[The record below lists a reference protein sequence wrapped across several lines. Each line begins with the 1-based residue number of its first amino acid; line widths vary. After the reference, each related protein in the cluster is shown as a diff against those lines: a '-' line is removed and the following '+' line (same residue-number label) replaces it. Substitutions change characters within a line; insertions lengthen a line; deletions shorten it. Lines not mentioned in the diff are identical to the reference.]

1 MDCST
6 NCIDSVYLSCMNLII
21 SAIINGFA
29 VFITAYFLPGVK
41 VDGFITAIIV
51 AIVLGIVNFVVKPVL
66 HLLTLPIT
74 ILTLGLFSFVIN
86 ALMILLVS
94 ALVSG
99 FHVDNFWA
107 ALLFS
112 LVLSLVSSLLH
123 FIAG

>member
-1 MDCST
+1 
-6 NCIDSVYLSCMNLII
+6 MNLII

>member
-1 MDCST
+1 MG
-6 NCIDSVYLSCMNLII
+6 LLISI
-21 SAIINGFA
+21 LINGAA

-41 VDGFITAIIV
+41 VDSFVSAIIV
-51 AIVLGIVNFVVKPVL
+51 AIVLGVVNFIVKPIL

-86 ALMILLVS
+86 ALMILLVDF
-94 ALVSG
+94 LVSG

-123 FIAG
+123 SLTD